1 MMPLMSGG
9 NQARLDATH
18 DVNGVSDSW
27 VSSWSETDVGLVL
40 GGVWVDCRT
49 PGLTWLWPLRV
60 GTCSKELT
68 LGST

>member
-40 GGVWVDCRT
+40 GGGSGWTV
-49 PGLTWLWPLRV
+49 GLLV
-60 GTCSKELT
+60 
-68 LGST
+68 